1 MIYSFDTNNEHAAT
15 AALIVYACYKSRDTA
30 KFKVSP
36 DMWGIIER
44 SCKACSKRASTL
56 KDFIEKFKVKVQ
68 CSTINPKYT
77 SSNLSSEII
86 IRTDDGFITK
96 KNSRSR
102 EFWCSLIEDAD
113 NEKVLSELYN
123 HTAFTIVLVRERL
136 EREKELEKMEKKEN
150 KGEES

>member
-56 KDFIEKFKVKVQ
+56 KDFIEKFKAKVQ

-77 SSNLSSEII
+77 SSHNEISEIV
-86 IRTDDGFITK
+86 IRTDDGFMTK
-96 KNSRSR
+96 KNSGSR
-102 EFWCSLIEDAD
+102 EFWTALIEEVD
-113 NEKVLSELYN
+113 NEKVISELYN
-123 HTAFTIVLVRERL
+123 HTSFTIVLVRERI
-136 EREKELEKMEKKEN
+136 EREKKEN
-150 KGEES
+150 KGEEN